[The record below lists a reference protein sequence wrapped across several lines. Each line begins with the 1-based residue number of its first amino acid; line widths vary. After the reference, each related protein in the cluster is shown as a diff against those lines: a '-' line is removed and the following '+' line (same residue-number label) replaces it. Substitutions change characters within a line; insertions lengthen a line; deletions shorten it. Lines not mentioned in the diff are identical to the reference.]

1 MAGSTIVINTRSSG
15 LVSAG
20 TLPNLL
26 GGGSFETFA
35 ADDVITGYV
44 GNVATGLFN
53 GDTTLTDTNPDEFED
68 FTTDTEASQSYVTVY
83 NDGYTPVSQSFF
95 DVIYFSNSG
104 SNSSAPKRAYL
115 QLKNYLDSFPSEV
128 QHGVALAFHRGL
140 FRDRLDPTS
149 FQLSASGNNFK
160 PDIDSSSIYALDS
173 YLYLKHNG
181 SPTPDTNT
189 RFYPSKGIVLITG
202 SKFDNPTS
210 AQNAVTKLVKII
222 AKKQEVTKSYIY
234 FVRAKNSK
242 FNHSNNPSFVSASG
256 GQNMIRPSIR
266 RADNNLPITYITT
279 VGLYNDAS
287 ELLAVGKVSNPI
299 YKSYASEALIKVK
312 VDF

>member
-53 GDTTLTDTNPDEFED
+53 GDTTINDAASELGDY
-68 FTTDTEASQSYVTVY
+68 TTDTEASQSYVTMY
-83 NDGYTPVSQSFF
+83 NKDYSPVSQSFF
-95 DVIYFSNSG
+95 DVIYFNNSG

-115 QLKNYLDSFPSEV
+115 QLKNYLDSFPSAV
-128 QHGVALAFHRGL
+128 QSGVALAFHREL
-140 FRDRLDPTS
+140 FRDRLDPIS
-149 FQLSASGNNFK
+149 FQLTASGANNFR

-173 YLYLKHNG
+173 YLYLKRDG
-181 SPTPDTNT
+181 TTDTNT

-202 SKFDNPTS
+202 SQFNYPTS
-210 AQNAVTKLVKII
+210 ASQAADNLTQII
-222 AKKQEVTKSYIY
+222 AKKQEVTKSYVY
-234 FVRAKNSK
+234 FVRARNSK
-242 FNHSNNPSFVSASG
+242 FNHSNNPSFVSASAG
-256 GQNMIRPSIR
+256 LNYIRPSIR
-266 RADNNLPITYITT
+266 YADNNSPITYITT

>member
-83 NDGYTPVSQSFF
+83 NDGYSPVSQSFF
-95 DVIYFSNSG
+95 DVIYFNNSG

-115 QLKNYLDSFPSEV
+115 QLKNYLDSFPSAV
-128 QHGVALAFHRGL
+128 QSGVALAFHREL
-140 FRDRLDPTS
+140 FRDRLDPIS
-149 FQLSASGNNFK
+149 FQLTASGVNNNFR

-173 YLYLKHNG
+173 YLYLKRNG
-181 SPTPDTNT
+181 TTDTNT

-266 RADNNLPITYITT
+266 YADNNSPITYITT

>member
-26 GGGSFETFA
+26 GGGSFETFG

-53 GDTTLTDTNPDEFED
+53 GDTTLTNTNPSD
-68 FTTDTEASQSYVTVY
+68 FADYTTDTEATQSYVTVY
-83 NDGYTPVSQSFF
+83 NEDYTPVSQSFF

-115 QLKNYLDSFPSEV
+115 QLKNYLDSFPSAV
-128 QHGVALAFHRGL
+128 QNGVALAFHREL
-140 FRDRLDPTS
+140 FRDRLDPIS
-149 FQLSASGNNFK
+149 FQLTASGAGNNFR
-160 PDIDSSSIYALDS
+160 PDINSSSIYALDS
-173 YLYLKHNG
+173 YLYLMRDG
-181 SPTPDTNT
+181 QLETNT

-202 SKFDNPTS
+202 SQFDSPTS
-210 AQNAVTKLVKII
+210 ATNAVTKLTQII

-279 VGLYNDAS
+279 MGLYNDAS

>member
-26 GGGSFETFA
+26 GGGSFEIFG

-53 GDTTLTDTNPDEFED
+53 GDTTINDTENELED
-68 FTTDTEASQSYVTVY
+68 FTTDTEATQSYVTMY
-83 NDGYTPVSQSFF
+83 NEDYLPVSQSFF
-95 DVIYFSNSG
+95 DVIYFNNSG
-104 SNSSAPKRAYL
+104 SNSYAPKRAYL
-115 QLKNYLDSFPSEV
+115 QLKNYLDSFPSAV
-128 QHGVALAFHRGL
+128 QNGVALAFHREL
-140 FRDRLDPTS
+140 FRDRLDPIS
-149 FQLSASGNNFK
+149 FQLTASGNNNFR

-173 YLYLKHNG
+173 YLYLKHG
-181 SPTPDTNT
+181 GTTDTNT

-202 SKFDNPTS
+202 SKFGDPTT
-210 AQNAVTKLVKII
+210 ATEAANNLVQII

-266 RADNNLPITYITT
+266 YADNNSPITYITT

>member
-53 GDTTLTDTNPDEFED
+53 GDTTINDAASELED
-68 FTTDTEASQSYVTVY
+68 YTTDTEASQSYVTMY
-83 NDGYTPVSQSFF
+83 NKDYSPVSQSFF
-95 DVIYFSNSG
+95 DVIYFNNSG

-115 QLKNYLDSFPSEV
+115 QLKNYLDSFPSAV
-128 QHGVALAFHRGL
+128 QSGVALAFHREL
-140 FRDRLDPTS
+140 FRDRLDPIS
-149 FQLSASGNNFK
+149 FQLTASGANNFR

-181 SPTPDTNT
+181 TTDTNT

-202 SKFDNPTS
+202 SQFGSPTS
-210 AQNAVTKLVKII
+210 ASQAADNLEQII
-222 AKKQEVTKSYIY
+222 AKKQEVTKSYVY
-234 FVRAKNSK
+234 FVRARNSK
-242 FNHSNNPSFVSASG
+242 FNHSNNPSFVSASAG
-256 GQNMIRPSIR
+256 LNYIRPSIR
-266 RADNNLPITYITT
+266 YADNNSPITYITT

>member
-26 GGGSFETFA
+26 GGGSFETFG

-53 GDTTLTDTNPDEFED
+53 GDTTINDTANELRDY
-68 FTTDTEASQSYVTVY
+68 TTDTEASQSYVTMY
-83 NDGYTPVSQSFF
+83 NKDYTPVSQSFF
-95 DVIYFSNSG
+95 DVIYFNNSG

-115 QLKNYLDSFPSEV
+115 QLKNYLDSFPSAV
-128 QHGVALAFHRGL
+128 QHGVALAFHREL
-140 FRDRLDPTS
+140 FRDRLDPIS

-173 YLYLKHNG
+173 YLYLMRDG
-181 SPTPDTNT
+181 QLETNT

-202 SKFDNPTS
+202 SQFGNPTS
-210 AQNAVTKLVKII
+210 ATMAATNLTQII

-266 RADNNLPITYITT
+266 YADNNSPITYITT

>member
-26 GGGSFETFA
+26 GGGSFETFG

-53 GDTTLTDTNPDEFED
+53 GDTTINDTAAELADY
-68 FTTDTEASQSYVTVY
+68 TTDTAASQSYVTMY
-83 NDGYTPVSQSFF
+83 NKGYSPVSQSFF
-95 DVIYFSNSG
+95 DVIYFNNSG

-115 QLKNYLDSFPSEV
+115 QLKNYLDSFPSAV
-128 QHGVALAFHRGL
+128 QSGVALAFHREL
-140 FRDRLDPTS
+140 FRDRLDPIS
-149 FQLSASGNNFK
+149 FQLTASGANNFR

-181 SPTPDTNT
+181 TTDTNT

-202 SKFDNPTS
+202 SQFDNPTS
-210 AQNAVTKLVKII
+210 ATEAANKLEQII

-234 FVRAKNSK
+234 FVRARNSK
-242 FNHSNNPSFVSASG
+242 FNHSNNPSFVSASAG
-256 GQNMIRPSIR
+256 LNYIRPSIR
-266 RADNNLPITYITT
+266 YADNNSPITYITT

>member
-53 GDTTLTDTNPDEFED
+53 GDTTINDAASELED
-68 FTTDTEASQSYVTVY
+68 YTTDTEASQSYVTMY
-83 NDGYTPVSQSFF
+83 NKDYSPVSQSFF
-95 DVIYFSNSG
+95 DVIYFNNSG

-115 QLKNYLDSFPSEV
+115 QLKNYLDSFPSAV
-128 QHGVALAFHRGL
+128 QSGVALAFHREL
-140 FRDRLDPTS
+140 FRDRLDPIS
-149 FQLSASGNNFK
+149 FQLTASGAGNNFR

-173 YLYLKHNG
+173 YLYLKRDG
-181 SPTPDTNT
+181 TTDTNT

-202 SKFDNPTS
+202 SQFNNPTS
-210 AQNAVTKLVKII
+210 ASQAANNLTQII

-234 FVRAKNSK
+234 FVRARNSK
-242 FNHSNNPSFVSASG
+242 FNHSNNPSFVSASAG
-256 GQNMIRPSIR
+256 LNYIRPSIR
-266 RADNNLPITYITT
+266 YADNNSPITYITT

>member
-53 GDTTLTDTNPDEFED
+53 GDTTINDAASELED
-68 FTTDTEASQSYVTVY
+68 YTTDTEASQSYVTMY
-83 NDGYTPVSQSFF
+83 NKDYSPVSQSFF
-95 DVIYFSNSG
+95 DVIYFNNSG

-115 QLKNYLDSFPSEV
+115 QLKNYLDSFPSAV
-128 QHGVALAFHRGL
+128 QSGVALAFHREL
-140 FRDRLDPTS
+140 FRDRLDPIS
-149 FQLSASGNNFK
+149 FQLTASGANNFR

-173 YLYLKHNG
+173 YLYLKRDG
-181 SPTPDTNT
+181 TTDTNT

-202 SKFDNPTS
+202 SQFNYPTS
-210 AQNAVTKLVKII
+210 ASQAADNLAQII
-222 AKKQEVTKSYIY
+222 AKKQEVTKSYVY
-234 FVRAKNSK
+234 FVRARNSK
-242 FNHSNNPSFVSASG
+242 FNHSNNPSFVSASAG
-256 GQNMIRPSIR
+256 LNYIRPSIR
-266 RADNNLPITYITT
+266 YADNNSPITYITT

>member
-26 GGGSFETFA
+26 GGGSFETFG

-53 GDTTLTDTNPDEFED
+53 GDTTINDSAGELND

-95 DVIYFSNSG
+95 DVIYFNNSG
-104 SNSSAPKRAYL
+104 SNSFATKRAYL
-115 QLKNYLDSFPSEV
+115 QLKNYLDSFPSAV
-128 QHGVALAFHRGL
+128 QSGVALAFHREL
-140 FRDRLDPTS
+140 FRDRLDPIS
-149 FQLSASGNNFK
+149 FQLTASGAGNNFR
-160 PDIDSSSIYALDS
+160 PDKNSSSIYALDS
-173 YLYLKHNG
+173 YLYLMRNG
-181 SPTPDTNT
+181 QLETNT

-202 SKFDNPTS
+202 SQFGSPTT
-210 AQNAVTKLVKII
+210 ATEAANKLEQII

-266 RADNNLPITYITT
+266 NADNNSPITYITT

>member
-35 ADDVITGYV
+35 ADDVITGYI

-53 GDTTLTDTNPDEFED
+53 GDTTLTGSEFD
-68 FTTDTEASQSYVTVY
+68 DYTRDTEASQSYVTMY
-83 NDGYTPVSQSFF
+83 NENYTPVSQSFF

-104 SNSSAPKRAYL
+104 GNSSAPKRAYL
-115 QLKNYLDSFPSEV
+115 QLKNYLDSFPSAV
-128 QHGVALAFHRGL
+128 QNGVALAFHREL
-140 FRDRLDPTS
+140 FRDRLDPIS
-149 FQLSASGNNFK
+149 FQLTASGAGNNFR
-160 PDIDSSSIYALDS
+160 PDINSSSIYALDS
-173 YLYLKHNG
+173 YLYLMRDG
-181 SPTPDTNT
+181 QLETNT

-202 SKFDNPTS
+202 SQFGSPTS
-210 AQNAVTKLVKII
+210 ASQAADNLEQII

-242 FNHSNNPSFVSASG
+242 FNHSNNPSFVSASA
-256 GQNMIRPSIR
+256 GQNKIRPSIR
-266 RADNNLPITYITT
+266 YADNNSPMTYITT

>member
-53 GDTTLTDTNPDEFED
+53 GDTTLNDGANELED
-68 FTTDTEASQSYVTVY
+68 YTTDTEASQSYVTMY
-83 NDGYTPVSQSFF
+83 NKDYTPVSQSFF

-104 SNSSAPKRAYL
+104 GNSSAPKRAYL
-115 QLKNYLDSFPSEV
+115 QLKNYLDSFPSAV
-128 QHGVALAFHRGL
+128 QNGVALAFHREL
-140 FRDRLDPTS
+140 FRDRLDPIS
-149 FQLSASGNNFK
+149 FQLTASGAGNNFR
-160 PDIDSSSIYALDS
+160 PDINSSSIYALDS
-173 YLYLKHNG
+173 YLYLMRDG
-181 SPTPDTNT
+181 QLETNT

-202 SKFDNPTS
+202 SQFGSPTS
-210 AQNAVTKLVKII
+210 ASQAADNLEQII

-242 FNHSNNPSFVSASG
+242 FNHSNNPSFVSASA
-256 GQNMIRPSIR
+256 GQNKIRPSIR
-266 RADNNLPITYITT
+266 YADNNSPITYITT

>member
-128 QHGVALAFHRGL
+128 QHGVALAFHREL
-140 FRDRLDPTS
+140 FRDRLDPIS
-149 FQLSASGNNFK
+149 FQLTASGNNFK

-173 YLYLKHNG
+173 YLYLMRNG
-181 SPTPDTNT
+181 QLDTNT

-202 SKFDNPTS
+202 SQFGSPTT
-210 AQNAVTKLVKII
+210 ATEAANKLEQII

-266 RADNNLPITYITT
+266 NADNNSPITYITT